1 MFTLSTRTDMSRT
14 CGEVAKSR
22 SDRKKLES
30 QRPEF
35 LSLVIVILD
44 CIKGECE
51 LKVFSSTLAS
61 ACYVIFCYV
70 IFVPLNPTNAQCH
83 QIWPH
88 VPTCVH
94 MTIG

>member
-1 MFTLSTRTDMSRT
+1 MLTLSTRTDMSRT

-22 SDRKKLES
+22 SDRKELES

-44 CIKGECE
+44 CIKGELCA

-61 ACYVIFCYV
+61 ACYVIF
-70 IFVPLNPTNAQCH
+70 VPLKPTNAQCH